1 MAQLYE
7 ASQLARRLPLKR
19 LSPVQLDDVLN
30 SRDGRWAFGLVL
42 VVDENQSTED
52 KVKKVKKVMNLELTV
67 AAFYIAI

>member
-1 MAQLYE
+1 
-7 ASQLARRLPLKR
+7 
-19 LSPVQLDDVLN
+19 
-30 SRDGRWAFGLVL
+30 VL